1 MPLENS
7 PRITIFSNL
16 GMKNEETQS
25 KDRNDIKKNGEG

>member
-7 PRITIFSNL
+7 PWITIFSNL

-25 KDRNDIKKNGEG
+25 KDKDDIKKHGER